1 MDEESL
7 RNSAGIRRPL
17 DSTRVIR
24 AVIERKPRLTGRL
37 LFSWF
42 NLHHSVSV
50 GLFIS
55 DRYLTYD
62 PFHFYYAF
70 IQFFFFLFRFV
81 SWRISKKN
89 INNISLSHPP
99 PPPKKFEES
108 LIHVFIYESF
118 FFLFWINVIIQFR
131 IIHAIH
137 LFINSRVELIIHSY
151 IHSGHLQRS
160 RLVIDLISVGLIT
173 GCNECINQPGAYIH
187 CAINLSNKTTRQQ

>member
-70 IQFFFFLFRFV
+70 IQICFLSFSFRFLTDFEKKHQQHFPLPPPPTPKKVWRITYSCIYLWIFFFLFR
-81 SWRISKKN
+81 
-89 INNISLSHPP
+89 
-99 PPPKKFEES
+99 
-108 LIHVFIYESF
+108 
-118 FFLFWINVIIQFR
+118 INVIIQFR